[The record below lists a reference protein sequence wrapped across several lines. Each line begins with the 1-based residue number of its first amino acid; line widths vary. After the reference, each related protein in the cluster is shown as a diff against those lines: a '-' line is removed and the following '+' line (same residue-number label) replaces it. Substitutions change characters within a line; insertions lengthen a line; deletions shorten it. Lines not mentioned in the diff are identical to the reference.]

1 MGDERSRQERK
12 SPWGGDFKRRGK
24 HLGEGIRW
32 RKGVSVFVDRVSK
45 RIHRLTLKEAFSVYG
60 NVIDVY
66 IAYNNSRRINK
77 AYTFAF
83 IRFLTLDEARRAVDR
98 AHNRRMDGFFIRVF
112 MGKEQQSNVSA
123 KNINE
128 CRRGPKSISE
138 DNLVAKV
145 ISNKSVDKSRVFMY
159 TNGRSYKE
167 VLMSKPM
174 SNPGDDV
181 DRQGLEEAT
190 NPDFTRKEINFEPF
204 NFSIPKADL
213 VWLEHCLV
221 GQVKGMYDAHV
232 VQQALCSEGF
242 RVKVSV
248 WSGFYV
254 IIQFEE
260 EEQIQIFW
268 DLKDSM
274 LGLWFDDIDSVDHFI
289 KNKKLKVWLILGNV
303 PLAAWNE
310 SVFVALTNR
319 WGSFISVEDDTSKRV
334 RLDKARIL
342 VGVSQVS
349 DIPQSTNIFI
359 NGEKFCIRVSVA
371 AFEDHRCS
379 IDALGTQANVDVMV
393 ENQGDG
399 DESGKFEANNLV
411 ENNLEVGLA
420 QSGQSQ
426 VQIGDS
432 EGLVDI
438 PIAQQSGSSKFSDE
452 SSEAHL
458 PLLDKESG
466 LFKVRPKYL
475 RSARNS
481 SKLSFRSKVDKA
493 LWWASPNFTPVP
505 SKQKRDKGKSSS
517 SMSVSVALDRPS
529 SRSNQE
535 DYNEEIQAILET
547 CKALEIRFKG
557 GDEAVSKRILL
568 SWNVRGFKRKEKI
581 KAARD
586 LLARVKPSVGFF
598 QETKLDQVNGNF
610 GRKLWGNLHRCVV
623 SSPAIGSVGGL
634 ISTWDPEFFSVSD
647 RIINQRF
654 IVLVE
659 TLTNGNHSFGFVNV
673 YGPSIDSAKTEFFEE
688 LYKVIAKF
696 NVAWVVG
703 GDFNAFLN
711 PEEKLGLSLN
721 SFSMNVFKEFVG
733 NMQGIDLPLC
743 GGAFTWCNNRDPP
756 TFVKLDRFI
765 VTADVLLKFPNICQV
780 LLPRAIS
787 DHNAILLHYTPVNWG
802 PKPFKIFNYWVHKA
816 GFDDLMASV
825 FSNHN
830 SNGSHKGIGALLR
843 DSKKAIKA
851 WRESQCQDRNV
862 SIDKL
867 VASINEME
875 GKIQSGVLPSSAMI
889 EVASLRRKKNQISCL
904 TVGSRV
910 VSDPKIVKEA
920 VKSHFS
926 LEFNHVSTLEVESLN
941 LPFTKLRP
949 EQAGLLESIFTEE
962 ELWVSIVSRWGVSL
976 VLHRNPLQFM
986 VGWPHICSKL
996 SRDTLWLLTA
1006 FAIVWTL
1013 WLHQNDIIFQ
1023 GKSCDLVQLVFNAKL
1038 RATWWWKARNI
1049 DSSILLDSII
1059 ADPSLPSSIGEA
1071 SHVSRAFWCWSPP
1084 PLGFLKYNIDGACSL
1099 EGRCGV
1105 GGVLR
1110 DENGSTLMEF
1120 SLSIGYGSALLA
1132 EILAIKFAVER
1143 FMSSL
1148 WIDRSR
1154 LVIESDSSTAVA
1166 WVLNPSLASLPFSE
1180 LVHGIHPFFSDGRWV
1195 IRHIRRIQN
1204 VHADFL
1210 AKAGIG

>member
-181 DRQGLEEAT
+181 DRQ
-190 NPDFTRKEINFEPF
+190 
-204 NFSIPKADL
+204 
-213 VWLEHCLV
+213 
-221 GQVKGMYDAHV
+221 
-232 VQQALCSEGF
+232 
-242 RVKVSV
+242 
-248 WSGFYV
+248 
-254 IIQFEE
+254 
-260 EEQIQIFW
+260 
-268 DLKDSM
+268 
-274 LGLWFDDIDSVDHFI
+274 
-289 KNKKLKVWLILGNV
+289 
-303 PLAAWNE
+303 
-310 SVFVALTNR
+310 ALTNR

-889 EVASLRRKKNQISCL
+889 EVAS
-904 TVGSRV
+904 
-910 VSDPKIVKEA
+910 
-920 VKSHFS
+920 
-926 LEFNHVSTLEVESLN
+926 
-941 LPFTKLRP
+941 
-949 EQAGLLESIFTEE
+949 
-962 ELWVSIVSRWGVSL
+962 
-976 VLHRNPLQFM
+976 
-986 VGWPHICSKL
+986 
-996 SRDTLWLLTA
+996 
-1006 FAIVWTL
+1006 
-1013 WLHQNDIIFQ
+1013 
-1023 GKSCDLVQLVFNAKL
+1023 
-1038 RATWWWKARNI
+1038 
-1049 DSSILLDSII
+1049 
-1059 ADPSLPSSIGEA
+1059 
-1071 SHVSRAFWCWSPP
+1071 HVSRAFWCWSPP

>member
-1 MGDERSRQERK
+1 MGDERSREERK
-12 SPWGGDFKRRGK
+12 SPWGGDFKPRGK

-66 IAYNNSRRINK
+66 IAYNNPRRINK

-83 IRFLTLDEARRAVDR
+83 IRFSTLDEARRAVDR

-112 MGKEQQSNVSA
+112 MGKEQQSKVSA

-190 NPDFTRKEINFEPF
+190 NPDLTRKEINFEPF
-204 NFSIPKADL
+204 NFFIPKADL

-310 SVFVALTNR
+310 SVFVALANR

-334 RLDKARIL
+334 RLDEARIL

-371 AFEDHRCS
+371 AFEDHRCW

-399 DESGKFEANNLV
+399 DESGKFEVLVSDTMVAGSHFPISVEKLPVTELGRGTQKANNLV

-493 LWWASPNFTPVP
+493 LWWASPNFTTVP

-557 GDEAVSKRILL
+557 GDEAV
-568 SWNVRGFKRKEKI
+568 
-581 KAARD
+581 
-586 LLARVKPSVGFF
+586 
-598 QETKLDQVNGNF
+598 
-610 GRKLWGNLHRCVV
+610 
-623 SSPAIGSVGGL
+623 
-634 ISTWDPEFFSVSD
+634 
-647 RIINQRF
+647 
-654 IVLVE
+654 
-659 TLTNGNHSFGFVNV
+659 
-673 YGPSIDSAKTEFFEE
+673 
-688 LYKVIAKF
+688 
-696 NVAWVVG
+696 
-703 GDFNAFLN
+703 
-711 PEEKLGLSLN
+711 
-721 SFSMNVFKEFVG
+721 
-733 NMQGIDLPLC
+733 
-743 GGAFTWCNNRDPP
+743 
-756 TFVKLDRFI
+756 
-765 VTADVLLKFPNICQV
+765 
-780 LLPRAIS
+780 
-787 DHNAILLHYTPVNWG
+787 
-802 PKPFKIFNYWVHKA
+802 
-816 GFDDLMASV
+816 
-825 FSNHN
+825 
-830 SNGSHKGIGALLR
+830 
-843 DSKKAIKA
+843 
-851 WRESQCQDRNV
+851 
-862 SIDKL
+862 
-867 VASINEME
+867 
-875 GKIQSGVLPSSAMI
+875 
-889 EVASLRRKKNQISCL
+889 
-904 TVGSRV
+904 
-910 VSDPKIVKEA
+910 
-920 VKSHFS
+920 
-926 LEFNHVSTLEVESLN
+926 
-941 LPFTKLRP
+941 
-949 EQAGLLESIFTEE
+949 
-962 ELWVSIVSRWGVSL
+962 
-976 VLHRNPLQFM
+976 
-986 VGWPHICSKL
+986 
-996 SRDTLWLLTA
+996 
-1006 FAIVWTL
+1006 
-1013 WLHQNDIIFQ
+1013 
-1023 GKSCDLVQLVFNAKL
+1023 
-1038 RATWWWKARNI
+1038 
-1049 DSSILLDSII
+1049 
-1059 ADPSLPSSIGEA
+1059 
-1071 SHVSRAFWCWSPP
+1071 
-1084 PLGFLKYNIDGACSL
+1084 
-1099 EGRCGV
+1099 
-1105 GGVLR
+1105 
-1110 DENGSTLMEF
+1110 
-1120 SLSIGYGSALLA
+1120 
-1132 EILAIKFAVER
+1132 
-1143 FMSSL
+1143 
-1148 WIDRSR
+1148 
-1154 LVIESDSSTAVA
+1154 
-1166 WVLNPSLASLPFSE
+1166 
-1180 LVHGIHPFFSDGRWV
+1180 
-1195 IRHIRRIQN
+1195 
-1204 VHADFL
+1204 
-1210 AKAGIG
+1210 